1 MHPEL
6 ENLVHLQHTEQRILT
21 LSGQIASYPKK
32 IKDREA
38 ALALAESELAAN
50 IRAIAAEDKKRR
62 DLESTA
68 DDLRRK
74 AARYRTQMNT
84 VQNQSQVEALQHEI
98 EFAEQEVR
106 RLEDEALTC
115 MLQSETFE
123 AENGTAVSVVEKR
136 KLQLTDEK
144 SQAKISLRA
153 DDAERMELQAKRKA
167 IRATITEDMLSLYDR
182 LAASRKTA
190 VAEAVDH
197 RCSTCQM
204 VIRPQK
210 WNELDKEVLTFC
222 DSCGRILYYSA
233 PVDLSQDIA
242 LPRRSTSQH

>member
-6 ENLVHLQHTEQRILT
+6 EKLVPLQHTEQRILT
-21 LSGQIASYPKK
+21 RSGQIASYPKK
-32 IKDREA
+32 IKEREA
-38 ALALAESELAAN
+38 ALAAAESELAAN
-50 IRAIAAEDKKRR
+50 TLTIAAEDKNRR
-62 DLESTA
+62 NLEATA

-74 AARYRTQMNT
+74 ATRYRAQMDT

-106 RLEDEALTC
+106 RLEDEALAS
-115 MLQSETFE
+115 MLHSETLE
-123 AENGTAVSVVEKR
+123 EENRSAVSIVEKR
-136 KLQLTDEK
+136 KLQLADEK
-144 SQAKISLRA
+144 SQAKTCLRA
-153 DDAERMELQAKRKA
+153 DDAERLELQALRQT

-182 LAASRKTA
+182 LAVSRKTA
-190 VAEAVDH
+190 VAEAADH

-210 WNELDKEVLTFC
+210 WNELDSDTLTFC

-233 PVDLSQDIA
+233 PVDLTQDIA
-242 LPRRSTSQH
+242 LPRGNPPQR